1 MRLFAAVNFSDEI
14 KRQILI
20 VQEQLRSRALSGNFS
35 RSENFHITLAFLGE
49 TPEEK
54 LESLFGIIDKIEAPA
69 FEIRFNSTGC
79 FTHSRKELWWIGAD
93 RNSSG
98 FPVLLSIHKQL
109 LTRLLAAG
117 FHVDT
122 RPFNAH
128 ITLGREIK
136 HSGPI
141 ILDKPDIKL
150 NANRVSLMKS
160 EHVRGVLTYT
170 EIYGKG
176 STPSMEDFPHNSIMS
191 RSSPMATP
199 EQAGKAFSQDTESV
213 FRGAKIFQ

>member
-14 KRQILI
+14 KKQIMI
-20 VQEQLRSRALSGNFS
+20 VQDQLRSQAQRGNFS
-35 RSENFHITLAFLGE
+35 RSENFHITLVFLGE

-54 LESLFGIIDKIEAPA
+54 LELLFRIFDEIEAPA
-69 FEIRFNSTGC
+69 FELRFNTTGC
-79 FTHSRKELWWIGAD
+79 FTHSRKELWWIAAD

-109 LTRLLAAG
+109 LARLLASG
-117 FHVDT
+117 FTADT

-128 ITLGREIK
+128 ITMGREIK

-141 ILDKPDIKL
+141 ILDRPDIKL
-150 NANRVSLMKS
+150 SVNRISLMKS
-160 EHVRGVLTYT
+160 EHIRGVLSYT

-176 STPSMEDFPHNSIMS
+176 SMLSMDDFPHNSIMS

-199 EQAGKAFSQDTESV
+199 EQAGKPSP
-213 FRGAKIFQ
+213 